1 MPDLQPYYQWMALA
15 VLLLV
20 VLIAVALILR
30 LMGGGVRGR
39 RGARLGILEYHDI
52 DKTRRLV
59 LLRRDDIEHLVLIG
73 GHQDLVIESGIETGL
88 SGRALELPRN
98 TEPSLPI
105 RPAPRPAVFGTRRPN
120 LRPVDN
126 NSPVDPNDHGNN
138 QAS

>member
-1 MPDLQPYYQWMALA
+1 MPDLQPYYSWIALA

-20 VLIAVALILR
+20 VLIAVTLLMR
-30 LMGGGVRGR
+30 LMGGSMRGR
-39 RGARLGILEYHDI
+39 RGSRLGILEYHDI

-73 GHQDLVIESGIETGL
+73 GHSDLVIESGIETGL
-88 SGRALELPRN
+88 MSHAPMEVPRQH
-98 TEPSLPI
+98 EPSLPM
-105 RPAPRPAVFGTRRPN
+105 RPAPRPAVFGSRRPN

-126 NSPVDPNDHGNN
+126 NPGDPNDDGN

>member
-1 MPDLQPYYQWMALA
+1 MPDLQPYYSWIALA

-20 VLIAVALILR
+20 VLIAITLILR
-30 LMGGGVRGR
+30 LMGGSMRGR
-39 RGARLGILEYHDI
+39 RGSRLGILEYHDI

-73 GHQDLVIESGIETGL
+73 GHSDLVIESGIETGL
-88 SGRALELPRN
+88 AGHSAMEVPRQH
-98 TEPSLPI
+98 EPSLPL
-105 RPAPRPAVFGTRRPN
+105 RPAPRPAVFGSRRPN

-126 NSPVDPNDHGNN
+126 NPGDPNDDGG

>member
-1 MPDLQPYYQWMALA
+1 MPDLQPYYSWIALA

-20 VLIAVALILR
+20 VLIAITLILR
-30 LMGGGVRGR
+30 LMGGSVRGR
-39 RGARLGILEYHDI
+39 RGSRLGILEYHDI

-59 LLRRDDIEHLVLIG
+59 LLRRDDIEHLVMIG

-88 SGRALELPRN
+88 AGRAPMELPRH
-98 TEPSLPI
+98 TEPSLPM
-105 RPAPRPAVFGTRRPN
+105 RPAPRPAVFGARRPN

-126 NSPVDPNDHGNN
+126 NPGDPNDDGNN

>member
-1 MPDLQPYYQWMALA
+1 MPDLQPYYSWIALA
-15 VLLLV
+15 VLLLI
-20 VLIAVALILR
+20 VLIAVTLILR
-30 LMGGGVRGR
+30 LTGGRVRGR
-39 RGARLGILEYHDI
+39 RGSRLGILEYHDI

-88 SGRALELPRN
+88 AGRGPMELPRHSG
-98 TEPSLPI
+98 PSLPL
-105 RPAPRPAVFGTRRPN
+105 RPAPRPAVFGSRRPN

-126 NSPVDPNDHGNN
+126 NPIDPNDDGSN

>member
-1 MPDLQPYYQWMALA
+1 MPDLQPYYSWIALA

-20 VLIAVALILR
+20 VLIAVTLLMR
-30 LMGGGVRGR
+30 LMGGSMRGR
-39 RGARLGILEYHDI
+39 RGSRLGILEYHDI

-73 GHQDLVIESGIETGL
+73 GHSDLVIESGIETGL
-88 SGRALELPRN
+88 MSHAPMEVPRQH
-98 TEPSLPI
+98 EPSLPM
-105 RPAPRPAVFGTRRPN
+105 RPAPRPAVFGSRRPN

-126 NSPVDPNDHGNN
+126 NPGNPNDDGN